1 MSKRPISIVRK
12 VQPRVFVSTSKNPWN
27 ESTIFANNLEIV
39 PRKIRLDHLKCA
51 WILEGY
57 DCKLKKKVE
66 IPLKFIRSWTE
77 IDRRD

>member
-12 VQPRVFVSTSKNPWN
+12 VQPRVFVSTSKSSFSDATVSAKI
-27 ESTIFANNLEIV
+27 EMI

-57 DCKLKKKVE
+57 DCKLKKKIE